1 MRNFLGMWVSG
12 SMNHKSTNIVDHGKS
27 EQHTACMAHMR
38 ADSARIQNKPVES
51 YAPIARSLLVL
62 DDREKEKIK
71 RKFEICYVL
80 AREGI
85 AFLKSFHALAESQ
98 GVELG
103 SSLIASPPKTIKTL
117 GENLP

>member
-1 MRNFLGMWVSG
+1 M
-12 SMNHKSTNIVDHGKS
+12 
-27 EQHTACMAHMR
+27 
-38 ADSARIQNKPVES
+38 

-85 AFLKSFHALAESQ
+85 AFLKYPPFHALAESQ

-103 SSLIASPPKTIKTL
+103 SSYKRADCAKTFTHFIAESQRQNFL
-117 GENLP
+117 HFLPVYHQSFQLFDGWVYGRREIITCV